1 MTGESASHL
10 GSQAGR
16 TPGRE
21 RKRRAMR
28 KSPSKGSLQVATLTC
43 CAIFWLGAGQAGAV
57 CPPQESGGT
66 PGQDPFQYVLAL
78 TESFSHARSALA
90 SVTPAQSSGGNLG
103 TDQQLSGLADR
114 LQSAAEDYACA
125 AELVVQYAESS
136 EESTA
141 LSAQAVAFTYIQ
153 LSQLDQQKMEL
164 IQAALAGSVA
174 REDLEERLNRGR
186 AQTEEAWRLLI
197 PATVMGTVA
206 LTVPP
211 ARQEDPVT
219 ELRIS
224 SQQRRTLA
232 ERLEQDFGAELR
244 EEATQ
249 NESPLV
255 SAARLLHGFVLNPDL
270 SSSDAR

>member
-1 MTGESASHL
+1 MHRGSLRESLSAATLMWCAVFLLS
-10 GSQAGR
+10 AGR
-16 TPGRE
+16 
-21 RKRRAMR
+21 
-28 KSPSKGSLQVATLTC
+28 
-43 CAIFWLGAGQAGAV
+43 AGAA
-57 CPPQESGGT
+57 CPPQESDRA
-66 PGQDPFQYVLAL
+66 PGETPFQYVLAL

-90 SVTPAQSSGGNLG
+90 TVTPAQSSGRNLG
-103 TDQQLSGLADR
+103 TDQQLDGLADR
-114 LQSAAEDYACA
+114 LRSAAEDYACA
-125 AELVVQYAESS
+125 SELVAPYTESS
-136 EESTA
+136 EESIA
-141 LSAQAVAFTYIQ
+141 LSAQAVAFTYTQ
-153 LSQLDQQKMEL
+153 LAQLDRQKMEL
-164 IQAALAGSVA
+164 IQAALAGRVS
-174 REDLEERLNRGR
+174 RENLAERLNRGH

-244 EEATQ
+244 EETIQ

-255 SAARLLHGFVLNPDL
+255 SAASLLHGFVSNPDL